1 MDDLN
6 TLQKIIEDTRDSRK
20 GQTLPLLS
28 PQERDTLLKQYHP
41 DYRADAYRPVRIGAN
56 AGEKTVHE
64 VADLLEGQSP
74 LWGKEIKV
82 DPDYTVDVLVI
93 GGGGAGCTAALTAT
107 EKGATVLLA
116 TKLRVGDAN
125 TVMAEGG
132 MQVAIQP
139 EDSPIR
145 HYLDTMRGGHLK
157 NDPHLL
163 KVLVEEGPAAT
174 KWLLDLGVLFDRDE
188 SGNLKVR
195 SGGGPRTHCRTSSM
209 G

>member
-74 LWGKEIKV
+74 PG
-82 DPDYTVDVLVI
+82 
-93 GGGGAGCTAALTAT
+93 
-107 EKGATVLLA
+107 LA
-116 TKLRVGDAN
+116 
-125 TVMAEGG
+125 
-132 MQVAIQP
+132 
-139 EDSPIR
+139 
-145 HYLDTMRGGHLK
+145 
-157 NDPHLL
+157 
-163 KVLVEEGPAAT
+163 
-174 KWLLDLGVLFDRDE
+174 
-188 SGNLKVR
+188 
-195 SGGGPRTHCRTSSM
+195 GPRVPITVAPGESRVLDEAFPQTTSYTGVVADYYRAPGDPEGTRRAVVPARCGRDTPRLTLSAHDLLVST
-209 G
+209 GAPRR